1 MLMKKR
7 KQTLDQ
13 LVETLCAYLRSMRRS
28 DVTISVYCRKWGM
41 VKTYMTSHRIK
52 FYDQSVGER
61 FLKSKLGNFDFAKL
75 NCTQQDLAHRVYTLD
90 HFLSTGT
97 IQMGKKQQPPRVF
110 AGAIGKAMSD
120 FMYYREST
128 FKLSKVT
135 MHSYQSYLH
144 ALLIFLNNKGIKSLH
159 GITRSHVLSFVAS
172 INPHKLATKH
182 IALQTTK
189 SFFRHLHEEGLMTM
203 DYSTIIP
210 KDNYKHE
217 SHLPSVYS
225 KEEVRDLLNA
235 VDRSSP
241 KGKRDYAILLLAT
254 KLGLRS
260 SDIAALKFENIL
272 WEKNVIAFNQV
283 KTGKPITLPLLPA
296 TGNAIIDYL
305 KYGRPVSDENHCFLQ
320 GLSPYKKID
329 KDDLGQ
335 MVNLYFK
342 RAGISI
348 GNRKHGP
355 HTLRHSLAGNLLKN
369 KTLLP
374 VITEVLGHST
384 SEATKT
390 YLRIDVDTLKQCTLE
405 VALVPASFYKQKG
418 GYIL

>member
-1 MLMKKR
+1 
-7 KQTLDQ
+7 
-13 LVETLCAYLRSMRRS
+13 
-28 DVTISVYCRKWGM
+28 
-41 VKTYMTSHRIK
+41 
-52 FYDQSVGER
+52 
-61 FLKSKLGNFDFAKL
+61 
-75 NCTQQDLAHRVYTLD
+75 
-90 HFLSTGT
+90 
-97 IQMGKKQQPPRVF
+97 
-110 AGAIGKAMSD
+110 
-120 FMYYREST
+120 
-128 FKLSKVT
+128 
-135 MHSYQSYLH
+135 
-144 ALLIFLNNKGIKSLH
+144 
-159 GITRSHVLSFVAS
+159 
-172 INPHKLATKH
+172 
-182 IALQTTK
+182 
-189 SFFRHLHEEGLMTM
+189 MTM

>member
-1 MLMKKR
+1 MLMKKV
-7 KQTLDQ
+7 KQTIDE
-13 LVETLCAYLRSMRRS
+13 LVEALCVYLRSMRRS
-28 DVTISVYCRKWGM
+28 DVTISTYCRKWRK
-41 VKTYMTSHRIK
+41 VKAYMSAHKIK
-52 FYDQSVGER
+52 FYDKSVGER
-61 FLKSKLGNFDFAKL
+61 FLKSRLGDFDFAKL
-75 NCTQQDLAHRVYTLD
+75 NRTHQDLVHRVYTLD

-97 IQMGKKQQPPRVF
+97 VQMGIKQKPPKVF

-120 FMYYREST
+120 FMHYREST
-128 FKLSKVT
+128 FKLSKST
-135 MHSYQSYLH
+135 LHGYELYLH
-144 ALLIFLNNKGIKSLH
+144 ALLTFLTAKRIKSFRAI
-159 GITRSHVLSFVAS
+159 GRSHVLSFVES
-172 INPHKLATKH
+172 INPHKLASKH
-182 IALQTTK
+182 VALQITK
-189 SFFRHLHEEGLMTM
+189 GFFRHLHEQGLIAM

-296 TGNAIIDYL
+296 IGNAIIDYL

-320 GLSPYKKID
+320 GLSPFKKIH

-335 MVNLYFK
+335 MVNFYFR
-342 RAGISI
+342 RAGINI

-355 HTLRHSLAGNLLKN
+355 HTLRHSLAGNLLNN

-384 SEATKT
+384 TESTKT
-390 YLRIDVDTLKQCTLE
+390 YLRIDVDTLKQCALE
-405 VALVPASFYKQKG
+405 VALVPASFYQQKG